1 MIRVLVAD
9 DHPIVREGVKQILS
23 ETDDIS
29 VAREASTGQEAI
41 DILQKEEFDI
51 VLLDISMPGRD
62 GLETLRDLKSI
73 RPRTPVLILSIYPE
87 EHYAIRVLRGGA
99 SGYLAKASAPD
110 DLISAIRRVASGG
123 KYISPVVAERLTY
136 ELDRDRRKPPHE
148 MLSDREYQ
156 VMKLLV
162 GGKSVKEIAADLCL
176 SIKTVS
182 TYRGRI
188 FEKLGITNNAALV
201 LYAVRNKLIDESQ
214 LPADFLYPES
224 PEKRS

>member
-23 ETDDIS
+23 ETNDIV
-29 VAREASTGQEAI
+29 VAQEASTGQEAI
-41 DILQKEEFDI
+41 DLVWKNQYDV

-62 GLETLRDLKSI
+62 GLETLRELKSI
-73 RPRTPVLILSIYPE
+73 SPRTPVLILSIYPE
-87 EHYAIRVLRGGA
+87 EHYAVRVLRGGA
-99 SGYLAKASAPD
+99 SGYVAKASATD

-136 ELDRDRRKPPHE
+136 ELDKDSSRPPHE

-156 VMKLLV
+156 VMRMIAA
-162 GGKSVKEIAADLCL
+162 GKTVKEIAADLCL

-182 TYRGRI
+182 TYRVRI
-188 FEKLGITNNAALV
+188 FEKLRITNNAALV
-201 LYAVRNKLIDESQ
+201 LYAVQNKLIDGGQ
-214 LPADFLYPES
+214 PPAGRKTPEAH
-224 PEKRS
+224 EE

>member
-23 ETDDIS
+23 ETDDIV

-41 DILQKEEFDI
+41 DLMWRNEYDV

-62 GLETLRDLKSI
+62 GLETLREIKSI
-73 RPRTPVLILSIYPE
+73 RPKTPVLILSIYPE
-87 EHYAIRVLRGGA
+87 EHYAVRVLRGGA
-99 SGYLAKASAPD
+99 SGYVAKASAPD
-110 DLISAIRRVASGG
+110 DLICAIRRVASGG

-136 ELDRDRRKPPHE
+136 ELDKDSSRPPHE
-148 MLSDREYQ
+148 ILSDREYQ
-156 VMKLLV
+156 VMRMIAA
-162 GGKSVKEIAADLCL
+162 GKAVKEIASELCL

-182 TYRGRI
+182 TYRARV

-201 LYAVRNKLIDESQ
+201 LYAAQNKLIDESH
-214 LPADFLYPES
+214 LPVS
-224 PEKRS
+224 PRRTGAPGE

>member
-41 DILQKEEFDI
+41 DILQKEDFDI

-87 EHYAIRVLRGGA
+87 EHYAIRVLRAGA

-136 ELDRDRRKPPHE
+136 ELDRDSRKPPHE

-162 GGKSVKEIAADLCL
+162 CGKSVKEIAADLCL

-182 TYRGRI
+182 TYRCRI

-201 LYAVRNKLIDESQ
+201 LYAVRNKLIDEGQ

>member
-23 ETDDIS
+23 ETNDIV
-29 VAREASTGQEAI
+29 VAQEASTGQEAI
-41 DILQKEEFDI
+41 DLVWKNQYDV

-62 GLETLRDLKSI
+62 GLETLRELKSI
-73 RPRTPVLILSIYPE
+73 SPRTPVLILSIYPE
-87 EHYAIRVLRGGA
+87 EHYAVRVLRGGA
-99 SGYLAKASAPD
+99 SGYVAKASATD

-136 ELDRDRRKPPHE
+136 ELDKDSSRPPHE

-156 VMKLLV
+156 VMRMIAA
-162 GGKSVKEIAADLCL
+162 GKTVKEIAADLCL

-182 TYRGRI
+182 TYRVRI
-188 FEKLGITNNAALV
+188 FEKLRITNNAALV
-201 LYAVRNKLIDESQ
+201 LYAVQNKLIDEGQ
-214 LPADFLYPES
+214 LPAGQKPPEAH
-224 PEKRS
+224 EE